1 MIKFTRGDTYKF
13 KFQRKDA
20 NNEPILVKA
29 EKMWFTIKKNNKT
42 TEKLVQKTL
51 ADIVFDNEGFYHV
64 TIEHDDTKNLKY
76 KKYVC
81 DIQVENAGVVTTIF
95 KDTIT
100 LDKEVTFE
108 GGNN

>member
-20 NNEPILVKA
+20 NNEPILVRA
-29 EKMWFTIKKNNKT
+29 EKIWFTVKKNNKT
-42 TEKLVQKTL
+42 SEKLIQKTL
-51 ADIVFDNEGFYHV
+51 NDIVFDNEGFYHV
-64 TIEHDDTKNLKY
+64 TIEHEDTKNLKY

-81 DIQVENAGVVTTIF
+81 DIQVGNAGVVTTIF
-95 KDTIT
+95 KDTII

-108 GGNN
+108 GGIN

>member
-20 NNEPILVKA
+20 NNEPILVRA
-29 EKMWFTIKKNNKT
+29 EKIWFTVKKNNKT
-42 TEKLVQKTL
+42 SEKLIQKTL
-51 ADIVFDNEGFYHV
+51 NDIVFDNEGFYHV
-64 TIEHDDTKNLKY
+64 TIEHEDTKNLKY

-81 DIQVENAGVVTTIF
+81 DIQVKNAGVVTTIF
-95 KDTIT
+95 KDTII

-108 GGNN
+108 GGIN

>member
-20 NNEPILVKA
+20 NNEPILVKS
-29 EKMWFTIKKNNKT
+29 EKIWFTIKKSYKT
-42 TEKLVQKTL
+42 TQKLVQKTL
-51 ADIVFDNEGFYHV
+51 NDMTFDSEGFYHV
-64 TIEHDDTKNLKY
+64 TIEHDDTKNLSY
-76 KKYVC
+76 KKYYC

-108 GGNN
+108 GGIN